1 MANHPNSPSA
11 CFYSL
16 AKSNSRSQVIFPLS
30 QAVLFIA
37 VIAGKPLS
45 MAALHRR
52 FLQVTWKPSLPFRNS
67 KANNNLTGETDT
79 AGSASLR
86 KSDLK
91 FGRKEKNC
99 SIACCFSSAST
110 TTLSNPQ
117 PLFVLLVSKLQMCGP
132 VALSLYLD
140 WGYITSSK
148 PCNDWPLKV

>member
-1 MANHPNSPSA
+1 MAKHPNSPSA
-11 CFYSL
+11 CFHSL

-67 KANNNLTGETDT
+67 KANTNLAGETDT

-91 FGRKEKNC
+91 FGSKRRKT
-99 SIACCFSSAST
+99 AVLPVAS
-110 TTLSNPQ
+110 LQHQPQ
-117 PLFVLLVSKLQMCGP
+117 PCPIHNPFLFCWWASYKC
-132 VALSLYLD
+132 VAL
-140 WGYITSSK
+140 
-148 PCNDWPLKV
+148 